1 MCANALFWLGLFEIL
16 LFFLMFQDM
25 NCGAQTCLFTYLH
38 AAAGRVYSIEFLQL
52 NHFSSELEGVVLY
65 KMTDKVHGIH
75 QFGNKWSRLLPKTNK
90 SSVMEFSSFVKGM
103 EAKIFYKKK

>member
-1 MCANALFWLGLFEIL
+1 
-16 LFFLMFQDM
+16 M

-75 QFGNKWSRLLPKTNK
+75 QFGNKWRVGYYQKPISHQLWNFPHLR
-90 SSVMEFSSFVKGM
+90 
-103 EAKIFYKKK
+103 